1 MKFYSN
7 EFKQQVINEYNDG
20 TSVYS
25 LSQKY
30 NVALVTVYRW
40 IRQNRKHRA
49 YEHVIY
55 SSEYKKQILDYY
67 VNNSISIYALAKQ
80 FNIKYNTVYVW
91 IKQAN
96 LLKTEVPKRYSSSF
110 KLQVVQEYKN
120 NNIYIHDLAK
130 KYNISYQ
137 TAHTW
142 IKQHDATKIK
152 IYPEESVIINEYVNV
167 KKNINYIAKKY
178 NIYNDYVYKIL
189 INNNVNIRSKSYDSE
204 FKNMIINEY
213 TSSNISLNKLAQKYN
228 IGRTTLT
235 NWLKENNVNIK
246 TSIFPQADIN
256 EVKKCYLQGM
266 SLLQINKKFHISY
279 AEINQIISTN

>member
-7 EFKQQVINEYNDG
+7 ELKQQVINEYNDEIP
-20 TSVYS
+20 VYS

-30 NVALVTVYRW
+30 NIALVTIYRW
-40 IRQNRKHRA
+40 IRQYKKHRT
-49 YEHVIY
+49 YDHVIY
-55 SSEYKKQILDYY
+55 SSEFKKQILDFY

-91 IKQAN
+91 IKQSN
-96 LLKTEVPKRYSSSF
+96 LLKTEVPKRYSSDF

-137 TAHTW
+137 TVHTW
-142 IKQHDATKIK
+142 IKQLDAMKIK
-152 IYPEESVIINEYVNV
+152 TYPEESVIIDEYNA
-167 KKNINYIAKKY
+167 KKSINYIAKKY

-189 INNNVNIRSKSYDSE
+189 VNNNVSIRSESYTPE
-204 FKNMIINEY
+204 FKNIIINEY
-213 TSSNISLNKLAQKYN
+213 INSNISLNKLAQKYN

-235 NWLKENNVNIK
+235 NWLKENNVDIK
-246 TSIFPQADIN
+246 TSIFPQANIN

-279 AEINQIISTN
+279 TKIKQIISTN